1 VSVSEEV
8 DTGCGPHHLHIAK
21 VLAKVHCVVA
31 RATTV
36 QVVTGVD
43 LCHNLHAF
51 AFKLYETRQ
60 GIQKKCLELSLRMS
74 CPPPHLMLCGTTGSE
89 PVQSRTCGIS
99 LPEVT

>member
-1 VSVSEEV
+1 MSVSEEV

-60 GIQKKCLELSLRMS
+60 GIQKKCLDVEVIRDSVWSRIEFEDEL
-74 CPPPHLMLCGTTGSE
+74 PPL
-89 PVQSRTCGIS
+89 I
-99 LPEVT
+99 